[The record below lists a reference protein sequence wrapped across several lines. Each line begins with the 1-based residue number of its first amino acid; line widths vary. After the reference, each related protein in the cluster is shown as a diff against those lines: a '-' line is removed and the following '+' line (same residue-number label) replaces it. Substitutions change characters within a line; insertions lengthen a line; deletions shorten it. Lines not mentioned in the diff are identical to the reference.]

1 MILFGDKA
9 IALLDLWSIEHFC
22 AGCNSALAV
31 TALIKKYFQN
41 LDRKSRLAFQV
52 MFLLLFE
59 FFWEIIE
66 HYLEAGVS
74 YQSVTDW
81 FAGVEY
87 IWNRALMDPI
97 VTLLGLVFITRFP
110 QAKIFSIIFSFAWL
124 YVNIFVFSDSMG
136 LNRMVVDLMHNF

>member
-31 TALIKKYFQN
+31 AALTKKYFQN
-41 LDRKSRLAFQV
+41 LDRRSQLTFQV
-52 MFLLLFE
+52 MFLLLIE

-74 YQSVTDW
+74 YQIVTDW

-97 VTLLGLVFITRFP
+97 VTLLGLVFISRFP
-110 QAKIFSIIFSFAWL
+110 KAKIFSIIFSFVWL

-136 LNRMVVDLMHNF
+136 LNRMVVDLIQNF